1 MKLSVRHTSTTA
13 RFCWFTASIHVRM
26 RRIEVAYKCAH
37 MMMVYRKQQAVQLTK
52 GQRPVRSPR
61 NECQECCGVSS
72 CTDAMCKCHIATK

>member
-13 RFCWFTASIHVRM
+13 RFYRFTASSQVHM
-26 RRIEVAYKCAH
+26 RGVEVANKGAH
-37 MMMVYRKQQAVQLTK
+37 MMMLYRKQQAVQLTK

-72 CTDAMCKCHIATK
+72 CTDAMCICHIATE